1 MHKEH
6 EDPIMR
12 SRPAWSAAVNGVN
25 YCMGIG
31 TPSTNY
37 GSMGPA
43 TAAADLLA
51 IEDKVRKYLKSL
63 EGLDLTTIPISDM
76 CDILNMT
83 EEAVVRI
90 LTRWGIILDELDEGE
105 EWAQPPPDV

>member
-1 MHKEH
+1 MHHEP

-25 YCMGIG
+25 YSDYIG
-31 TPSTNY
+31 MHSTNC

-43 TAAADLLA
+43 TAAADLKF
-51 IEDKVRKYLKSL
+51 IEDRVRKYLKGL
-63 EGLDLTTIPISDM
+63 EGLELTTIPISAICED
-76 CDILNMT
+76 LSMT

-90 LTRWGIILDELDEGE
+90 LTRWGILLDEMDEDE
-105 EWAQPPPDV
+105 PWAQPPDV

>member
-1 MHKEH
+1 MPDPV

-25 YCMGIG
+25 YCMEIG

-43 TAAADLLA
+43 TAAADLKV
-51 IEDKVRKYLKSL
+51 IEDRVRKYLKGL
-63 EGLDLTTIPISDM
+63 EGLKLTTIPISDI
-76 CDILNMT
+76 CEDLKMT
-83 EEAVVRI
+83 EESVVRI
-90 LTRWGIILDELDEGE
+90 LTRWGFLLDEMDEDE
-105 EWAQPPPDV
+105 PWAQPPD